1 MSLDVIQIVNNALA
15 AKVAAAVTTA
25 TAPLAA
31 ENTALKSTV
40 AARNATI
47 ATLEAEIAAQRAEIE
62 RLRNAPTPTDPTP
75 PVDEEPEP
83 ETPIPTPDAKSGI
96 FYSVEELRARPRTGT
111 PYQGVVKMST
121 GSLNEPDLSDLDAQ
135 GDAQANAMAMHYAVT
150 GDDAIKTKLI
160 AHLRKLPNT
169 DWDRTLEASRGLAGY
184 VAAVDILKQIDPTFD
199 DKFFRDFLIMAL
211 QKDLP
216 GHSNFRSIL
225 ASAFNQLNNWSA
237 MARSTVIS
245 ASLYLMRYGDAAQKA
260 MAQPWLDKAAKV
272 HRVFLGDLP
281 ESALGYKLDIDQT
294 TWYPEWPPKDVVGV
308 LKRGTIIKGFWLDT
322 NEPMDIHGSGITPL
336 EALRTQGTSAS
347 ARIGKPAYYPMP
359 NLDRG
364 YLWEIWNGTIPAAVA
379 LHRAGIVAFNAGDYA
394 IQRSMEFLY
403 GRGEAAL
410 NKGADGKTWT
420 YPASGDDLWVP
431 YFVNHYGKPAVK
443 FPELPE
449 GSPGKAGIG
458 HGAWLFGGT
467 S

>member
-1 MSLDVIQIVNNALA
+1 MTDIKTDFADVANTLA
-15 AKVAAAVTTA
+15 RMFDARDNDLVAFKKAVFDKFT
-25 TAPLAA
+25 
-31 ENTALKSTV
+31 EM
-40 AARNATI
+40 
-47 ATLEAEIAAQRAEIE
+47 EAEIE
-62 RLRNAPTPTDPTP
+62 RLKAGGGTTTPPDDPTP
-75 PVDEEPEP
+75 PPDEEPE
-83 ETPIPTPDAKSGI
+83 TPPVPSPDMKKGI
-96 FYSVEELRARPRTGT
+96 FYSVEELRTRPRSGAPFEALKKLATGA
-111 PYQGVVKMST
+111 
-121 GSLNEPDLSDLDAQ
+121 LNEPDLSDLDAQ
-135 GDAQANAMAMHYAVT
+135 GDAQANAMAMYYAAT
-150 GDDAIKTKLI
+150 GDESIKTKLLG
-160 AHLRKLPNT
+160 HVRKLPST

-184 VAAVDILKQIDPTFD
+184 VAAMDILKQLEPNLD
-199 DKFFRDFLIMAL
+199 DKFFRDFLVMAL

-237 MARSTVIS
+237 MARSTVI
-245 ASLYLMRYGDAAQKA
+245 AAALYLLRYGDAAQKA
-260 MAQPWLDKAAKV
+260 KAQPWLDQAAKV
-272 HRVFLGDLP
+272 HRVFLGDLS

-308 LKRGTIIKGFWLDT
+308 LKRGTIIKGFWLNT
-322 NEPMDIHGSGITPL
+322 TTPMDIRGSGITPL
-336 EALRTQGTSAS
+336 EALRTQGTSAK

-359 NLDRG
+359 NLDQG
-364 YLWEIWNGTIPAAVA
+364 YLWEIWNGTMPAAVA
-379 LHRAGIVAFNAGDYA
+379 LHRAGVVDFNAGDFA

-420 YPASGDDLWVP
+420 KPAEGDDLWIP

-458 HGAWLFGGT
+458 HGKYLFGDN
-467 S
+467 

>member
-1 MSLDVIQIVNNALA
+1 MTFAEDINKLYDE
-15 AKVAAAVTTA
+15 KVAAEKAKAV
-25 TAPLAA
+25 APLNA
-31 ENTALKSTV
+31 ENAALKSTIT
-40 AARNATI
+40 ARNETI
-47 ATLEAEIAAQRAEIE
+47 AMQTAKIEALEAEIE
-62 RLRNAPTPTDPTP
+62 RLKAGTGVPPVEEPPTPS
-75 PVDEEPEP
+75 
-83 ETPIPTPDAKSGI
+83 PDAKSGI

-111 PYQGVVKMST
+111 PYQAVVKMSMST
-121 GSLNEPDLSDLDAQ
+121 LEDPDLSDLDAQ

-150 GDDAIKTKLI
+150 GDEAIKIKLL
-160 AHLRKLPNT
+160 AHLHKLPST
-169 DWDRTLEASRGLAGY
+169 EWYRTLEASRGLAGY
-184 VAAVDILKQIDPTFD
+184 NAAMDILKQLDPALD

-216 GHSNFRSIL
+216 GHSGFRSIL
-225 ASAFNQLNNWSA
+225 ASALNQLNNWSA
-237 MARSTVIS
+237 MARATVIS
-245 ASLYLMRYGDAAQKA
+245 ASLYLIRYGDDTQKA
-260 MAQPWLDKAAKV
+260 KAQPWLDQAAKV

-308 LKRGTIIKGFWLDT
+308 LKRGTIIKGLWLDT
-322 NEPMDIHGSGITPL
+322 TTPMDIRGSGVTPL

-347 ARIGKPAYYPMP
+347 SRIGKPAYYPMP

-364 YLWEIWNGTIPAAVA
+364 YLWEIWNGTTPAAVA
-379 LHRAGIVAFNAGDYA
+379 LHRAGIVDFNAGDFA
-394 IQRSMEFLY
+394 IQRSLEFLY

-410 NKGADGKTWT
+410 NKGADGSTWT

-458 HGAWLFGGT
+458 HGKYLFGDA